1 VPFSGDEITSFEIVN
16 IAPDFNNP
24 AHKLVTYGHGD
35 RNGLLGPLIPV
46 VDVNVRAA
54 DRRLVN
60 LDEDVIDSRFRDWN
74 FFKPEAWLPSG
85 FDQRFHGFHEFS
97 PLMGALSSIRVVDLL
112 VKSTRIVAGLVLG
125 VSENWTKNFSGE
137 GASHLSP
144 SFPLLIKTIFCGI

>member
-1 VPFSGDEITSFEIVN
+1 VPFSGDEIPYFEIVN

-85 FDQRFHGFHEFS
+85 FDQRFHGFHGFS
-97 PLMGALSSIRVVDLL
+97 PLMEALLSIRVVELL

-125 VSENWTKNFSGE
+125 SAKTGQRTSAVKG
-137 GASHLSP
+137 
-144 SFPLLIKTIFCGI
+144 LLI